1 MMWRGKRENTRL
13 QANFDSFYKGG
24 RVRLSGSVPH
34 QPPDILHGRQ
44 TEQRLLSRRQVV
56 DVARL
61 GQQLGNVLGGLQST
75 QLHQRL
81 AAVAE
86 GLRQQ
91 RGRLRVTLGAN
102 HCRLLHLLGLLH
114 EETGA
119 LRLLLGDLLQLD
131 GGGKLSAKGQMGLQN
146 RRRSWLSSLGR

>member
-13 QANFDSFYKGG
+13 QANFDSFYKG
-24 RVRLSGSVPH
+24 SGKGKAFWFSCT
-34 QPPDILHGRQ
+34 PPDILHGRQ

-102 HCRLLHLLGLLH
+102 DCRLLHLLGLLH

-119 LRLLLGDLLQLD
+119 LCLLLGDLLQLD
-131 GGGKLSAKGQMGLQN
+131 GSGKLSAKGQMGLREKEKLVN
-146 RRRSWLSSLGR
+146 SSQ